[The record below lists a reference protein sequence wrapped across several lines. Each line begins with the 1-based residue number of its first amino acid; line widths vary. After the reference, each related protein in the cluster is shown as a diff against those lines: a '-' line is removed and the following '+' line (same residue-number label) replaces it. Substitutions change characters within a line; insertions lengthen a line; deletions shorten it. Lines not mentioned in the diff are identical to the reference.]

1 MNRRALLPA
10 SREEEYFKHF
20 SRYAYLEWLG
30 MDEQLL
36 WRVDV
41 SLKDT
46 LTAIAET
53 CSCAYGW
60 KGEYLL
66 V

>member
-1 MNRRALLPA
+1 MNHRAFLPA
-10 SREEEYFKHF
+10 SREEEYFKHL
-20 SRYAYLEWLG
+20 SRYAYLWLG
-30 MDEQLL
+30 MDEQLQQ
-36 WRVDV
+36 RVNV

>member
-1 MNRRALLPA
+1 MNHRAFLPA
-10 SREEEYFKHF
+10 SREEEYFKHL

-30 MDEQLL
+30 MDEQLQQ
-36 WRVDV
+36 RVNV